1 MEQYEKSGP
10 TDKKPVNQ
18 DSKVARTLEE
28 LSRSVDRQD
37 RVIAELQQEL
47 RRLRTDLRS
56 AINAFNINKS
66 NG

>member
-10 TDKKPVNQ
+10 IDKKPTNQ
-18 DSKVARTLEE
+18 DSKVVRTVEE
-28 LSRSVDRQD
+28 LSRVVDRQD
-37 RVIAELQQEL
+37 RMISELQQEL

-56 AINAFNINKS
+56 AINAFNIKS

>member
-10 TDKKPVNQ
+10 AKKPMATQ
-18 DSKVARTLEE
+18 DSKTVRTVEE
-28 LSRSVDRQD
+28 LSRAVDRQD
-37 RVIAELQQEL
+37 RMIEELHKEI

-56 AINAFNINKS
+56 AINAFNIKS

>member
-10 TDKKPVNQ
+10 AKKPMATQ
-18 DSKVARTLEE
+18 DNKTVRTVEE
-28 LSRSVDRQD
+28 LSRAVDRQD
-37 RVIAELQQEL
+37 RMIEELHKEI

-56 AINAFNINKS
+56 AINAFNIKS